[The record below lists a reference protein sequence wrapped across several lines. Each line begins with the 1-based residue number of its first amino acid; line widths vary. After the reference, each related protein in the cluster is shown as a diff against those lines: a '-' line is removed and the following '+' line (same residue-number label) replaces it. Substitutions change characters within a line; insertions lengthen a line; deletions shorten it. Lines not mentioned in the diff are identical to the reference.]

1 MANDVL
7 TRGLN
12 MWQALGA
19 IIPGITGLVGAGI
32 NSYTSQKNTQS
43 MISAQDRIN
52 QQNIASV
59 ERMNQ
64 QNIDFQKAENDIT
77 RQREDTAHQ
86 REVMD
91 LQAAGL
97 SPLANLGG
105 AQSQALSAPQVQAA
119 QADANGYL
127 QAYELAA
134 SADQASINMALSGVS
149 EAVKTQTEKDI
160 SENQLENAITVK
172 KMELDQQ
179 ASEGAKNRTQQQQ
192 QHLDNLNE
200 IIRNNNIQDKSKT
213 RGQAIEVL
221 KEEKSRVGNLYKGI
235 KFDEYDD
242 EEQYQKAI
250 TEWYDWAK
258 DNLPSSDTET
268 DTLSYGGNAD
278 VSFGKSKNILGKGLS
293 ALTGLEAE
301 LDGNVQKTSTTTKS
315 GHDGSKYRPYP
326 VRSAKLLVK
335 NFK

>member
-1 MANDVL
+1 
-7 TRGLN
+7 

-77 RQREDTAHQ
+77 REREDTAHQ

-160 SENQLENAITVK
+160 SENQLDNAIDIK
-172 KMELDQQ
+172 KMELDAQ
-179 ASEGAKNRTQQQQ
+179 ASEGEKNRSQQQK
-192 QHLDNLNE
+192 QHLEQLQE
-200 IIRNNNIQDKSKT
+200 CIRNNNLYYKAKT
-213 RGQAIEVL
+213 RDQAIDII
-221 KEEKSRVGNLYKGI
+221 KEEKSRIGNLYKGI
-235 KFDEYDD
+235 QFEEFDD
-242 EEQYQKAI
+242 EEQYQKAVK
-250 TEWYDWAK
+250 EWYDWAK

-301 LDGNVQKTSTTTKS
+301 LDGNIQNTKTTTKS
-315 GHDGSKYRPYP
+315 GHDGSKYRAFP
-326 VRSAKLLVK
+326 VRSASLLVN
-335 NFK
+335 NFNK